1 MALKDTNKGKLIY
14 QPQGPAGE
22 YAKWAV
28 NLHNGCTHGCT
39 YCYNN
44 RGFMSHA
51 FGTEPKLAAPICKK
65 AKRMFDE
72 WYDNH
77 KFIDPDFVEEH
88 REDFFYEALNEII
101 TDDIEKISAERLRN
115 DGGVFFSFKCDPLAE
130 QTKYFTVCA
139 VNCFFKNNIPVTILT
154 KSTEWYNNNTLR
166 GLSESNKDLL
176 TIGFTLTGMDDM
188 EVNAPSTK
196 ERLDV
201 LRKVHDMGIKTF
213 VSLEPVIDIKKAM
226 KVIKECNGLA
236 DEIRI
241 GVQSPIKKNRYDV
254 RELEAFVAFLHR
266 LVHFEDFHSVLTIKR
281 SLCHQIDYLPAAF
294 RRECAGLI
302 TEIWMNQ
309 QTE

>member
-1 MALKDTNKGKLIY
+1 MEKELKGKLIY
-14 QPQGPAGE
+14 QPKGPAGE

-39 YCYNN
+39 YCYNR
-44 RGFMSHA
+44 RGVLSHA
-51 FGTEPKLAAPICKK
+51 FGEEPQLSAPIRKK

-101 TDDIEKISAERLRN
+101 TDDIEKISVERLRK

-139 VNCFFKNNIPVTILT
+139 VNWFFKNGIPVTLLT

-166 GLSESNKDLL
+166 GLSESSKDLL

-188 EVNAPSTK
+188 EVNAPSTA
-196 ERLDV
+196 ERISALK
-201 LRKVHDMGIKTF
+201 KVAEFGIKTF
-213 VSLEPVIDIKKAM
+213 VSLEPVIDISKAID
-226 KVIKECNGLA
+226 VLHDCLPYS

-241 GVQSPIKKNRYDV
+241 GLQSPYKKDRYTRSDILRLLSV
-254 RELEAFVAFLHR
+254 IQPMQTLCPNVNIVLKESVYRQCEAFG
-266 LVHFEDFHSVLTIKR
+266 IKVDKE
-281 SLCHQIDYLPAAF
+281 QI
-294 RRECAGLI
+294 E
-302 TEIWMNQ
+302 
-309 QTE
+309 